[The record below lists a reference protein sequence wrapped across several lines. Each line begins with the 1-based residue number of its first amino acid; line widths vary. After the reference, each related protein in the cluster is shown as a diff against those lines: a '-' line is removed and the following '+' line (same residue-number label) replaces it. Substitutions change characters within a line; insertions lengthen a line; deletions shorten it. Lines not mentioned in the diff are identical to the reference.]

1 MARAG
6 GADGGARPAAIPMGT
21 RVRLKV
27 RTIGGWKGEAV
38 VIAYEGGLIEAIK
51 EDNLDWTGIIICRR
65 EEISVVNEQWS
76 LAADA
81 VRRINSRGESVS
93 GVIQAHGRLVLPRQ
107 QSSHQQDSGTCEMS
121 RLFDKTTI
129 NVPGARPQPAYLIEC
144 SKCGETEKVTTSTN
158 GKTMAPE
165 GIAAKFRN
173 IGWIVGSRHSHDIC
187 PKCQTKR
194 ESRYAPFTI
203 KKQAELPVSE
213 VTATI
218 DAPREM
224 SKADRRV
231 ILAKIEDV
239 YLDETS
245 GYRSGWSDQKV
256 ADDLGVP
263 RAWVK
268 MLREENFGSEGA
280 NEEVVKLLGEAKEVV
295 ACFKAQ
301 VDRYAE
307 AKSSILASIERGDK
321 EWFDLAGKIDSIC
334 GRIAKIEKQFK

>member
-6 GADGGARPAAIPMGT
+6 GAIGGARPAAVSVGA
-21 RVRLKV
+21 RVRLNV

-38 VIAYEGGLIEAIK
+38 VIASEGGLIEAIK
-51 EDNLDWTGIIICRR
+51 EDNLSWTGIIICGR
-65 EEISVVNEQWS
+65 EEISIIKEQWS

-81 VRRINSRGESVS
+81 VRRIDARGESVR
-93 GVIQAHGRLVLPRQ
+93 GVIEAHDRLVAPRQ
-107 QSSHQQDSGTCEMS
+107 QSRLKQDSEPCDMS

-187 PKCQTKR
+187 PKCQPKR
-194 ESRYAPFTI
+194 ESRYTPFTI

-213 VTATI
+213 ATAPI

-245 GYRSGWSDQKV
+245 GYGTGWSDQKV

-268 MLREENFGSEGA
+268 FLREENFGSEGA
-280 NEEVVKLLGEAKEVV
+280 NEEVVKLLADAKALGEQFEAAKQSAMAEVARADAAIRKV
-295 ACFKAQ
+295 ASQ
-301 VDRYAE
+301 
-307 AKSSILASIERGDK
+307 
-321 EWFDLAGKIDSIC
+321 IDEII
-334 GRIAKIEKQFK
+334 GRVSAIEKRFK